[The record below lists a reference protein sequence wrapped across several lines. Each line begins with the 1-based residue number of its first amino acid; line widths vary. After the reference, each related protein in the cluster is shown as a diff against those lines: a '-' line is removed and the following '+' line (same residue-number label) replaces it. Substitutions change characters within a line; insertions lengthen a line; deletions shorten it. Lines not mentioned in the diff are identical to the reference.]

1 MTRWASVAEP
11 ILAAP
16 LAAREKKS
24 PFFNFRARN
33 PALYHEMVGRHLTE
47 AEEVAAAAG
56 EERQQAAADT
66 DCTLSSI
73 ILNHVDLDR

>member
-1 MTRWASVAEP
+1 MTQ
-11 ILAAP
+11 
-16 LAAREKKS
+16 
-24 PFFNFRARN
+24 NFRARN

-47 AEEVAAAAG
+47 AEEVAG
-56 EERQQAAADT
+56 GDSGGMQQADT

>member
-1 MTRWASVAEP
+1 
-11 ILAAP
+11 
-16 LAAREKKS
+16 
-24 PFFNFRARN
+24 
-33 PALYHEMVGRHLTE
+33 MVGRHLTE

>member
-1 MTRWASVAEP
+1 MIAITKTE
-11 ILAAP
+11 
-16 LAAREKKS
+16 
-24 PFFNFRARN
+24 NFRARN

-47 AEEVAAAAG
+47 AEEVG
-56 EERQQAAADT
+56 GVGGDGGSGSQQQADT

>member
-1 MTRWASVAEP
+1 MIECHHQDS
-11 ILAAP
+11 
-16 LAAREKKS
+16 
-24 PFFNFRARN
+24 NFRARN

-47 AEEVAAAAG
+47 AEEIG
-56 EERQQAAADT
+56 GGGGDGSGSQQQADT

>member
-1 MTRWASVAEP
+1 MCHHLDS
-11 ILAAP
+11 
-16 LAAREKKS
+16 
-24 PFFNFRARN
+24 NFRARN

-47 AEEVAAAAG
+47 AEEG
-56 EERQQAAADT
+56 GGGSQQPDT

>member
-1 MTRWASVAEP
+1 MCHHLDS
-11 ILAAP
+11 
-16 LAAREKKS
+16 
-24 PFFNFRARN
+24 NFRARN

-47 AEEVAAAAG
+47 AEEVGGVGGDASG
-56 EERQQAAADT
+56 SQQADT